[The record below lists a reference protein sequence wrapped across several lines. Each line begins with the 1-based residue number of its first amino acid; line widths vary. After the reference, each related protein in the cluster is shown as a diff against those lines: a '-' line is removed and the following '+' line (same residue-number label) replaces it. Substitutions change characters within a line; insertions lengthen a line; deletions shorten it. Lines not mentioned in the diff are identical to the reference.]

1 MRNLLGSLLPFLFLF
16 LVSLHNGDDYINFQW
31 FGFFICVAVSFLP
44 GLSLATPLSTAIGL
58 FLSYAVAHCAYIFA
72 FKQNMFAGSPSE
84 ALVVIS
90 YYAAYQLLC
99 LLGAALIFS
108 LTGKKTKE
116 FSSAFGYYCLCNSVY
131 VLIGFIAGFGK
142 LKWGIGYSGFLD
154 YASVNGCL
162 IAATFPF
169 VLTLFKNKRLLFAAS
184 LLPLAAVFASK
195 SSVPVGGLMVAY
207 LALVFSYCRDNLRA
221 FILPVIL
228 MAGVF
233 LVGSSFL
240 DKNLFDSGYRFEA
253 YKLFMG
259 FWFNKAP
266 MLTGFGPGTFV
277 VLAPQV
283 QLETNY
289 MITGTTGSF
298 WLFLHSEWLQ
308 LLFEYGVIG
317 LLLCLVI
324 FYLTCLIFY
333 RNRRHEMLAAF
344 LSLSAS
350 NLFNFNLRYAA
361 GSLLLGFLLYAA
373 IQLESDPAI

>member
-1 MRNLLGSLLPFLFLF
+1 MRNLLGSLLPLLFLF

-44 GLSLATPLSTAIGL
+44 GLSLATPLSTSVGL

-72 FKQNMFAGSPSE
+72 FKQNLFMGSPSE

-116 FSSAFGYYCLCNSVY
+116 FSSAFGYYCLCNSAY

-154 YASVNGCL
+154 YASVNACL

-169 VLTLFKNKRLLFAAS
+169 VLPLFKDKRIIFAAS
-184 LLPLAAVFASK
+184 LLPLLAVFASK
-195 SSVPVGGLMVAY
+195 SSVPVGAIAVAY
-207 LALVFSYCRDNLRA
+207 LALVFSYYRDNLKA
-221 FILPVIL
+221 FLIPSLL
-228 MAGVF
+228 MLGVF
-233 LVGSSFL
+233 LIGSSFL

-259 FWFNKAP
+259 FWANKAP

-283 QLETNY
+283 QLETSY

-308 LLFEYGVIG
+308 VLFEYGVIG
-317 LLLCLVI
+317 LLLCLII
-324 FYLTCLIFY
+324 FYLTCLTFY

-361 GSLLLGFLLYAA
+361 GSLLLGFLLSAA
-373 IQLESDPAI
+373 IQLESDPTI